1 MPSLLIVDDE
11 PAVLGALEIL
21 FRSRDY
27 RVLTAESPLRALDIL
42 ADPATAESIGVV
54 ISDYRMPGMSGI
66 DFLQKVSQLAPESK
80 RILLTAKSD
89 LVTAI
94 DAVNQGGLY
103 RFLVKPCSYELLLEA
118 VEDAFFLFNSAKEN
132 RQLNEELKQA
142 NAELRQLSSSLEERV
157 KQAAQELRDVIY
169 FDRLTGLP
177 SRELMQD
184 RLEFAMHSA
193 NRAGHGVM
201 VIYVG
206 LGNFRLVNESLGHE
220 AGNTLLRE
228 FSKRLESFLLEGDS
242 AGRMEGDQFC
252 LIVNNTGS
260 SDDPGSVI
268 TRLLTV
274 LNKPFE
280 IDGREIYLH
289 ANLGISVYPGDG
301 ETPLSLLNHAN
312 VAMHQVKKDADNVYK
327 YYSEDLNRQSGE
339 RLLLHT
345 QIRKAIDNAEFLVYY
360 QPRVNIGSGDII
372 GVEALLRWQHPQNG
386 LLPPAEFL
394 PMLEETGLICQ
405 VGEWVLN
412 EVCRTAVEWEK
423 AIGKPLHVAVN
434 VSPVQMKMNNFRDI
448 VAKAVHDSGLD
459 LSSTILELEITEN
472 ILLSN
477 IDRVREQL
485 ISLRDMGIKIAIDDF
500 GTGYSSLGYLIRLP
514 IHYLKIDRAFVV
526 DITSSRD
533 AKAIVQAITSLARS
547 LRMQVV
553 AEGIENSDQLAAMH
567 TLDCQ
572 EFQGFLFSKP
582 VSSEQMLH
590 LLKDGVPKGYLRV

>member
-11 PAVLGALEIL
+11 PAVLGALEVL
-21 FRSRDY
+21 FKSRDY
-27 RVLTAESPLRALDIL
+27 HVLTAENPLRALELLKDSEI
-42 ADPATAESIGVV
+42 AESVSVI

-66 DFLQKVSQLAPESK
+66 EFLQQVCRLAPETK

-94 DAVNQGGLY
+94 DAVNQGGLF
-103 RFLVKPCSYELLLEA
+103 RFLVKPCGYELLLEA

-142 NAELRQLSSSLEERV
+142 NVELRQLSSSLEERV
-157 KQAAQELRDVIY
+157 KQAAQDLRAVIY

-184 RLEFAMHSA
+184 RLGFAMHSA
-193 NRAGHGVM
+193 NRAGHSVM
-201 VIYVG
+201 VIYIG

-220 AGNTLLRE
+220 AGNALLRE
-228 FSKRLESFLLEGDS
+228 FSRRLEKFLWEGDS

-252 LIVNNTGS
+252 LIINNTGN
-260 SDDPGSVI
+260 SDDPEDVI
-268 TRLLTV
+268 SRLFDV
-274 LNKPFE
+274 LKKSFE

-345 QIRKAIDNAEFLVYY
+345 QIRKAIDNSEFVVYY

-372 GVEALLRWQHPQNG
+372 GVEALLRWRHPQNG

-423 AIGKPLHVAVN
+423 KLGKPLHVAVN
-434 VSPVQMKMNNFRDI
+434 VSPVQMKMSNFRDI

-485 ISLRDMGIKIAIDDF
+485 NSLRDMGIKIAIDDF

-533 AKAIVQAITSLARS
+533 AKAIVQAITSLAKS

-553 AEGIENSDQLAAMH
+553 AEGIENSDQLEAMH

-582 VSSEQMLH
+582 VSSDEMLS
-590 LLKDGVPKGYLRV
+590 LLKDGVPVDYLHG